1 MLTCHPH
8 PLFTVKFLAE
18 FQTVQVQGTHF
29 EITSQHRLLEMTMR
43 GLYCLNPDF
52 NTLHKQLLVV
62 IHDLC
67 VPCKIIQQCKT
78 LPLSIKLFIRIGESN
93 FL

>member
-29 EITSQHRLLEMTMR
+29 EITSQHRLLEMTMH

-52 NTLHKQLLVV
+52 NTLAALGSYSRFVCSVQNNSAVQNTSAFY
-62 IHDLC
+62 
-67 VPCKIIQQCKT
+67 KIIYKN
-78 LPLSIKLFIRIGESN
+78 P
-93 FL
+93 